1 MLTPIW
7 LPDVFLLFSPDSP
20 ATSPLRSESKEDLP
34 VPGGGVSVPGNA
46 CFFWGWDEASPVEE
60 ILGANWSSGKKSE
73 EEKVR
78 DVGLRSFWLVVVSS
92 GGGIGRIE
100 REPLR

>member
-1 MLTPIW
+1 M
-7 LPDVFLLFSPDSP
+7 
-20 ATSPLRSESKEDLP
+20 
-34 VPGGGVSVPGNA
+34 G
-46 CFFWGWDEASPVEE
+46 GWDEASPVEK
-60 ILGANWSSGKKSE
+60 IIGANWSGGKKSE

-78 DVGLRSFWLVVVSS
+78 DVGLRSFWLVVFSS